1 VSRDELVRH
10 VLEHAADGSARV
22 VRDRGV
28 RLPGRGAWLH
38 DSEQCR
44 QLATKRRAFRRALRV
59 AGDIDFQDI
68 TDNEAAGH
76 VTSPD

>member
-1 VSRDELVRH
+1 MSRDELVRH
-10 VLEHAADGSARV
+10 VLEHAADGS
-22 VRDRGV
+22 VRAVHDRGV

-38 DSEQCR
+38 DDERCR

-59 AGDIDFQDI
+59 PGDIEFHDATNND
-68 TDNEAAGH
+68 EAGH